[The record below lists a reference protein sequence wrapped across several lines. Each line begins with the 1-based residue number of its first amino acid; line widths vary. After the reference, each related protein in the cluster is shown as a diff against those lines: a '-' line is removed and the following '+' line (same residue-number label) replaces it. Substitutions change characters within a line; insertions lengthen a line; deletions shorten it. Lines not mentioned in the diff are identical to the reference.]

1 VTQSSDNLPASRDSF
16 ATGLSADRATGVAG
30 DYAGPPTPDDGSGL
44 DVRRYIA
51 AVLRYKWLV
60 LAVLLIGTA
69 AGVAA
74 SRFVKPT
81 YVSEATILVPE
92 RVQGARS
99 GPIQPDVLFQ
109 TFGWV
114 ELIKTSYIVLDDVV
128 RNLRLYVHPGAPE
141 DSAAFGTFGLK
152 DRFRPGR
159 YELKVSGDGRAFE
172 LSMTG
177 GQLVDRGAVGDSI
190 GAGAGFAWV
199 PPDGSL
205 RSGRTVSFSVLPPRD
220 VARQIQQEV
229 QARINER
236 GASMLAIRLEGTDPV
251 RLAATVNSIA
261 DGFVDTARALSLS
274 KHRELIRTLR
284 LQLDSADRRLR
295 DAEIAFEQYR
305 VGTYTLP
312 RERATPI
319 APGVEGTTNPALDNY
334 TQMKFRLDEL
344 ERDRETLEAA
354 LVTAGDSGLSGD
366 QLGYIGSVQESSE
379 LSANLKALT
388 EKQAEL
394 TGLRLRYTEQNPEVQ
409 RATRDLAE
417 LRTRT
422 IPDLVRGLMAQISS
436 REREIEGR
444 IAAAGREL
452 QQVPRR
458 ATEEQRLRRQVDL
471 AEFQYQNLE
480 RQYQDALYAQA
491 AEELGARVLD
501 AAVVPSRPLKD
512 TAMRLIGMAL
522 LGSLGLG
529 LLAAIL
535 LDRLDRRVRY
545 PDQVSRDLGLPIIGA
560 VPRVK
565 LSGNGLGMKHGETVQ
580 VVEALRGIRM
590 GLIHAHGVAGP
601 MMFTITSP
609 GPGEG
614 KSFVA
619 SNLALAFADA
629 GHRTLLID
637 GDVRRGELHRLLDAQ
652 RKPGLTDYL
661 EGTTPREAVLQRTR
675 YPSLTFLGGGTR
687 THGAPEL
694 LSSPALGQL
703 LLSLRST
710 YDVILVDTPPLGAG
724 VDPYVLATAT
734 GNLVLV
740 MRTGVTDRELAGAK
754 LDMLDRLP
762 IRILGAILNDV
773 QPGAAYRYYG
783 YHHYYLEGYETREEG
798 QEGQE
803 GQGRTLPRASRA
815 G

>member
-1 VTQSSDNLPASRDSF
+1 MREPNAPSS
-16 ATGLSADRATGVAG
+16 
-30 DYAGPPTPDDGSGL
+30 PTDGEQGL
-44 DVRRYIA
+44 DLRRYVA
-51 AVLRYKWLV
+51 AALRYKWLV
-60 LAVLLIGTA
+60 LALVVVGTG
-69 AGVAA
+69 AGIFAT
-74 SRFVKPT
+74 RLVKPT
-81 YVSEATILVPE
+81 YVTEATILVPE
-92 RVQGARS
+92 RVQGGRG

-109 TFGWV
+109 TYGWV

-128 RNLRLYVHPGAPE
+128 RNLRLYVQPGAAE
-141 DSAAFGTFGLK
+141 DSVALSTFGVK
-152 DRFRPGR
+152 DRFRPGQ
-159 YELKVSGDGRAFE
+159 YQLKVSGDGRSFE
-172 LSMTG
+172 LTTTG
-177 GQLVDRGAVGDSI
+177 GGVVQRGAVGDSI
-190 GAGAGFAWV
+190 GAEGGFAWV
-199 PPDGSL
+199 PPERSL
-205 RSGRTVSFSVLPPRD
+205 RPGRTVAFSVVSPRD
-220 VARQIQQEV
+220 VARQLQQEV

-236 GASMLAIRLEGTDPV
+236 GASMLAVRLQGTDPV
-251 RLAATVNSIA
+251 RLAATVNGIA

-274 KHRELIRTLR
+274 KHREMIRTLR
-284 LQLDSADRRLR
+284 LQLDSAERRLR
-295 DAEIAFEQYR
+295 EAEIGYEQYR

-312 RERATPI
+312 RERASPI
-319 APGVEGTTNPALDNY
+319 APGVEGTTNPALDSY
-334 TQMKFRLDEL
+334 TQMKLQLDEL
-344 ERDRETLEAA
+344 ERDREALDAA
-354 LVTAGDSGLSGD
+354 LRAAGDSGLAGD
-366 QLGYIGSVQESSE
+366 QLGYVGSVQQSTE
-379 LSANLKALT
+379 LSANLRTLT

-394 TGLRLRYTEQNPEVQ
+394 TGLRLRYTDQNPEVQ
-409 RATRDLAE
+409 RAARDVVE

-422 IPDLVRGLMAQISS
+422 IPDLVRALMAQIST
-436 REREIEGR
+436 RERDLEGR
-444 IAAAGREL
+444 ITAAGREL

-480 RQYQDALYAQA
+480 RQYQDAMYAQA

-501 AAVVPSRPLKD
+501 AAVVPSRPLQD
-512 TAMRLIGMAL
+512 TALRLIGMAFA
-522 LGSLGLG
+522 GSLGLG
-529 LLAAIL
+529 LLAAVL

-545 PDQVSRDLGLPIIGA
+545 PEQVSRDLGLPIIGA

-565 LSGNGLGMKHGETVQ
+565 LTSNGLGKSHGETVQ
-580 VVEALRGIRM
+580 VVEALRGIRL

-629 GHRTLLID
+629 GHRTLLVD

-661 EGTTPREAVLQRTR
+661 QGTTTREAVLQRTR

-703 LLSLRST
+703 LLSLRTS

-740 MRTGVTDRELAGAK
+740 LRTGVTDRELAEAK

-783 YHHYYLEGYETREEG
+783 YHHYYLEGYETRDEADEAG
-798 QEGQE
+798 ES
-803 GQGRTLPRASRA
+803 TSLPRASRA

>member
-1 VTQSSDNLPASRDSF
+1 VPQAE
-16 ATGLSADRATGVAG
+16 GQ
-30 DYAGPPTPDDGSGL
+30 GL
-44 DVRRYIA
+44 DIRRYVA
-51 AVLRYKWLV
+51 AVFRYRWLV
-60 LAVLLIGTA
+60 LAVLVLGTG
-69 AGVAA
+69 AGVVAT
-74 SRFVKPT
+74 RFVKPT
-81 YVSEATILVPE
+81 YVTEATILVPE
-92 RVQGARS
+92 RVQGNQA

-128 RNLRLYVHPGAPE
+128 RNLRLYVEFESGE
-141 DSAAFGTFGLK
+141 DSVAFSTFGLK

-159 YELKVSGDGRAFE
+159 YELKVSADGRTFE
-172 LSMTG
+172 LGLAG
-177 GQLVDRGAVGDSI
+177 GVVLQRGAAGDSI
-190 GAGAGFAWV
+190 GPEAGFAWV
-199 PPDGSL
+199 PQDRSL
-205 RSGRTVSFSVLPPRD
+205 RPGRTVAFSVVPPRD
-220 VARQIQQEV
+220 VARQLQQEV
-229 QARINER
+229 EARINER
-236 GASMLAIRLEGTDPV
+236 GASMLAIRLAGTDPD
-251 RLAATVNSIA
+251 RLAGTVNGIA
-261 DGFVDTARALSLS
+261 QGFVDTARALSLS

-295 DAEIAFEQYR
+295 GAEIAYEQYR

-319 APGVEGTTNPALDNY
+319 AGGVEGTTDPALDNY
-334 TQMKFRLDEL
+334 MEMKLALDEL
-344 ERDRETLEAA
+344 ERDREALEAVLA
-354 LVTAGDSGLSGD
+354 AAGDSGLSGD
-366 QLGYIGSVQESSE
+366 QLGYIGSVQEADE
-379 LSANLKALT
+379 LSANLQTLT

-394 TGLRLRYTEQNPEVQ
+394 TGFRLRYTEQNPEVQ
-409 RATRDLAE
+409 RAARDVVV

-422 IPDLVRGLMAQISS
+422 IPDLVRALMAQISS
-436 REREIEGR
+436 RERDLEGR

-452 QQVPRR
+452 QEVPRR
-458 ATEEQRLRRQVDL
+458 ATEEQRLNRQVEL
-471 AEFQYQNLE
+471 AEYQYQNLE

-512 TAMRLIGMAL
+512 TAVRLIGMAVM
-522 LGSLGLG
+522 GSLGLG

-535 LDRLDRRVRY
+535 LDRVDRRVRY
-545 PDQVSRDLGLPIIGA
+545 PDQVSRDLGLSIIGA

-565 LSGNGLGMKHGETVQ
+565 VSAAGPGMKHGGTVQ
-580 VVEALRGIRM
+580 VVEALRGIRL

-637 GDVRRGELHRLLDAQ
+637 GDVRRGELHRLLDTQ

-661 EGTTPREAVLQRTR
+661 QGTVQRDQVIQKTR
-675 YPSLTFLGGGTR
+675 FPSLWFVGGGTR
-687 THGAPEL
+687 LHSAPEL
-694 LSSPALGQL
+694 LSSPALSQL
-703 LLSLRST
+703 LASFRSSH
-710 YDVILVDTPPLGAG
+710 DVILVDTPPLGAG

-740 MRTGVTDRELAGAK
+740 LRTGVTDRELAGAK

-783 YHHYYLEGYETREEG
+783 YHHYYLEGYETTEEAG
-798 QEGQE
+798 QDGPQ
-803 GQGRTLPRASRA
+803 LPRAANA

>member
-1 VTQSSDNLPASRDSF
+1 M
-16 ATGLSADRATGVAG
+16 ATGLP
-30 DYAGPPTPDDGSGL
+30 AGPATSAAPDYGAPQPPDDGPGL

-51 AVLRYKWLV
+51 AVFRYKWLV
-60 LAVLLIGTA
+60 LAVLVVGTA

-81 YVSEATILVPE
+81 YVTEATILVPE
-92 RVQGARS
+92 RVQGGRQ

-128 RNLRLYVHPGAPE
+128 RNLRLYVQPGAAE
-141 DSAAFGTFGLK
+141 DSVAFATFGLRE
-152 DRFRPGR
+152 RFRPGK
-159 YELKVSGDGRAFE
+159 YEVKVSGDGHTFE
-172 LSMTG
+172 LATTDG
-177 GQLVDRGAVGDSI
+177 AVVHRGSVGDSI
-190 GAGAGFAWV
+190 GSDVGFAWL
-199 PPDGSL
+199 PPEGTL
-205 RSGRTVSFSVLPPRD
+205 RPGGTVSFSVVPPRD

-229 QARINER
+229 GARINER
-236 GASMLAIRLEGTDPV
+236 GASMLAISLEGTDPV
-251 RLAATVNSIA
+251 RLAATVNGIA
-261 DGFVDTARALSLS
+261 EGFVDTARALSLS

-284 LQLDSADRRLR
+284 LQLDSAEVRLR
-295 DAEIAFEQYR
+295 EAEIGFEQYR

-319 APGVEGTTNPALDNY
+319 APGIDGTTNPALDNY
-334 TQMKFRLDEL
+334 TQMKFELDEL

-354 LVTAGDSGLSGD
+354 LAAAGDSGLSGD
-366 QLGYIGSVQESSE
+366 QLGYIGSVQQSSD
-379 LSANLKALT
+379 LSASLKALT

-409 RATRDLAE
+409 RAARDLAE
-417 LRTRT
+417 LKTRT
-422 IPDLVRGLMAQISS
+422 VPDAVRGVMAQISS
-436 REREIEGR
+436 RERDLEGR

-501 AAVVPSRPLKD
+501 VAVIPSRPIED
-512 TAMRLIGMAL
+512 TALRLIGMAL
-522 LGSLGLG
+522 AGSLGLG

-565 LSGNGLGMKHGETVQ
+565 VSGNGLGMKRGDTVQ
-580 VVEALRGIRM
+580 VVEALRGIRL

-637 GDVRRGELHRLLDAQ
+637 GDVRRGELHRLLEAQ

-661 EGTTPREAVLQRTR
+661 EGTTTREAVLQPTR

-694 LSSPALGQL
+694 LSSPALSQL
-703 LLSLRST
+703 LLSLRSS

-783 YHHYYLEGYETREEG
+783 YHHYYLEGYETRDEG
-798 QEGQE
+798 QEAGV
-803 GQGRTLPRASRA
+803 LPGKRA